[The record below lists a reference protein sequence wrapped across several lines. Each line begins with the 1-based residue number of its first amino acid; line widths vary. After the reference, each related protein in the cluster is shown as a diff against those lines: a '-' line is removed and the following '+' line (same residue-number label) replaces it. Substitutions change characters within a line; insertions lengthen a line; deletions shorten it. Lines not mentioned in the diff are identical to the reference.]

1 MQQLPNAMVVL
12 SSEQLWPNI
21 LGLVH
26 WHKHEGGVK
35 DLCIYYTNNPVRSK
49 QPAERFAAF
58 AKKVF
63 PPIHVHLPEAPGGTL
78 PQDVLG
84 QILAWQKQLPARRW
98 IINATGG
105 LKLMFYGAV
114 QAKELPNTEVVYGE
128 LSGEWF
134 RWRKTAHGEQLE
146 SLSIDRAETDYI
158 PVRYLVQAQSG
169 VAFNRTWQCQKP
181 EPLPVAQVVQDG
193 IETGWDW
200 PRMFARIG
208 RPNEGQAGFLF
219 EKFVA
224 AVLLEMGIPQ
234 VDVNAKLGEGNGQS
248 VQEIDVIANY
258 RGRILIFDCK
268 LRVESE
274 EGRRVEPLA
283 VQIRQAAAIRRDIGG
298 IGAMLLMIRPGR
310 AFREQEKLLARELG
324 VDILDSAA
332 TLNFFRELA
341 RFCGLPGELPASLQ
355 KAQDL
360 LDGAKSQGYQEA
372 LAKSSFLGATP
383 GAEPR
388 GVLIRLESHLNKY
401 MEETAQDWAVYQMGR
416 HIYLYYKIPP
426 NVPAAVCLNR
436 WQQICDEV
444 AEIKPL
450 WTAKGG
456 KVALA
461 RLIPKVDTDQ
471 LRMFLGR
478 HRGQKLLQ

>member
-1 MQQLPNAMVVL
+1 MVVL

-35 DLCIYYTNNPVRSK
+35 DLCIYYTNDPVRSK

-58 AKKVF
+58 ASKVF
-63 PPIHVHLPEAPGGTL
+63 PTIHVHLPESPGGTL

-84 QILAWQKQLPARRW
+84 QIVAWQKQLPPRRW

-134 RWRKTAHGEQLE
+134 RWRKTADGEQLE
-146 SLSIDRAETDYI
+146 SLSIDRSETDYI

-169 VAFNRTWQCQKP
+169 VAFNRTWDCEKP
-181 EPLPVAQVVQDG
+181 EQLPVDELIQYG
-193 IETGWDW
+193 IETGWNW
-200 PRMFARIG
+200 PQMFARIG
-208 RPNEGQAGFLF
+208 RAKEVQAGFLF

-224 AVLLEMGIPQ
+224 AALLEMGIKE
-234 VDVNAKLGEGNGQS
+234 VDLNARLEEGNGQS

-298 IGAMLLMIRPGR
+298 IGAKLLMIRPGR

-341 RFCGLPGELPASLQ
+341 RFCGLPGALPESLQ

-360 LDGAKSQGYQEA
+360 LDGVKSQGCQEA
-372 LAKSSFLGATP
+372 FAKSSFLGTTS

-388 GVLIRLESHLNKY
+388 RVVIRLESHLNKY
-401 MEETAQDWAVYQMGR
+401 MEETGQDWAVYQMGR
-416 HIYLYYKIPP
+416 YMYLYYKMPQAIP
-426 NVPAAVCLNR
+426 ADACLKR
-436 WQQICDEV
+436 WQEILGPV
-444 AEIKPL
+444 AEITRL
-450 WTAKGG
+450 WAAKGG

-461 RLIPKVDTDQ
+461 RLISKVDSDQ
-471 LRMFLGR
+471 LRRFLSHYQGR
-478 HRGQKLLQ
+478 KLLQ